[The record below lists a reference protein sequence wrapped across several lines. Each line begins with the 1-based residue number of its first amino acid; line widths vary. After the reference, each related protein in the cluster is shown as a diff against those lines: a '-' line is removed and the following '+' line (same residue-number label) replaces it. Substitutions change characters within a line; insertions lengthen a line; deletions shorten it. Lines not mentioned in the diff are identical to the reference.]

1 MKRFRTGKESAQIL
15 DREDVLSG
23 FRQRFY
29 LLPKK
34 IYMDGNSLGLL
45 SQDAEEGLYRMID
58 QWKKLGINGW
68 LEAEPP
74 WFGYA
79 EELGKRQAA
88 LVGALPE
95 EVVMTSS
102 TTVNLHALVGTF
114 YHPQGKRKKILAD
127 ELNFPSDIYALKSQI
142 ESKGYDPERDLVLVK
157 SRDGRFLEEED
168 IVRAMDNEI
177 ALILLPGVLYRSG
190 QLLDMAYLSKKA
202 HEKGIPIGFDC
213 SHSVGAVPHHFDRWD
228 VDFAFWCNYK
238 YMNNGPG
245 GVASL
250 FINKKHF
257 SRKPSLAGWWGY
269 RKDKQFNMSLDFEK
283 ANNAG
288 GWQIGTPHLLSL
300 APLEGSLKIFHEA
313 GMEKIREKSLNLT
326 SYLIFLL
333 KELGLTDSPYHF
345 SIGSPLEEERRGG
358 HVAIEHDDAARINK
372 ALKDRGIIPDFRY
385 PNIIRLAPV
394 ALYNTFY
401 EVWQVVEALK
411 EIIEKGEHKKYGDVK
426 EVVT

>member
-1 MKRFRTGKESAQIL
+1 MIRFRTGKEGAQIL

-45 SQDAEEGLYRMID
+45 SQDAEEGLHRMID
-58 QWKKLGINGW
+58 QWKRLGINGW

-79 EELGKRQAA
+79 EELGKRQAS

-142 ESKGYDPERDLVLVK
+142 ESKGYDPGRDLVLVK
-157 SRDGRFLEEED
+157 SRDGRTLEEED
-168 IVRAMDNEI
+168 IVRAMDDEI

-228 VDFAFWCNYK
+228 VDL
-238 YMNNGPG
+238 PS
-245 GVASL
+245 GVI
-250 FINKKHF
+250 IN
-257 SRKPSLAGWWGY
+257 
-269 RKDKQFNMSLDFEK
+269 
-283 ANNAG
+283 
-288 GWQIGTPHLLSL
+288 I
-300 APLEGSLKIFHEA
+300 
-313 GMEKIREKSLNLT
+313 
-326 SYLIFLL
+326 
-333 KELGLTDSPYHF
+333 
-345 SIGSPLEEERRGG
+345 
-358 HVAIEHDDAARINK
+358 
-372 ALKDRGIIPDFRY
+372 
-385 PNIIRLAPV
+385 
-394 ALYNTFY
+394 
-401 EVWQVVEALK
+401 
-411 EIIEKGEHKKYGDVK
+411 
-426 EVVT
+426 

>member
-1 MKRFRTGKESAQIL
+1 MTIFKTSKEGAQAL

-45 SQDAEEGLYRMID
+45 SQDAEEGLHRMID
-58 QWKKLGINGW
+58 QWKRLGINGW

-79 EELGKRQAA
+79 EELGKRQAV

-142 ESKGYDPERDLVLVK
+142 ESKGYDLGRDLVLVK
-157 SRDGRFLEEED
+157 SRDGRMLEEED
-168 IVRAMDNEI
+168 IVRAMDDET

-313 GMEKIREKSLNLT
+313 GMENVRKKSLKLT
-326 SYLIFLL
+326 SYLIFLI

-426 EVVT
+426 EAVT

>member
-1 MKRFRTGKESAQIL
+1 M
-15 DREDVLSG
+15 
-23 FRQRFY
+23 
-29 LLPKK
+29 
-34 IYMDGNSLGLL
+34 
-45 SQDAEEGLYRMID
+45 
-58 QWKKLGINGW
+58 
-68 LEAEPP
+68 
-74 WFGYA
+74 
-79 EELGKRQAA
+79 
-88 LVGALPE
+88 
-95 EVVMTSS
+95 
-102 TTVNLHALVGTF
+102 
-114 YHPQGKRKKILAD
+114 AD

-157 SRDGRFLEEED
+157 SRDGRTLEEED

-313 GMEKIREKSLNLT
+313 GMENVRKKSLKLT
-326 SYLIFLL
+326 SYLIFLI
-333 KELGLTDSPYHF
+333 KEMGLTDSPYHF

-426 EVVT
+426 EAVT

>member
-142 ESKGYDPERDLVLVK
+142 ESKGYDSERDLVLVK
-157 SRDGRFLEEED
+157 SRDGRTLEEED
-168 IVRAMDNEI
+168 IIRAMDNEI

-313 GMEKIREKSLNLT
+313 GMEKIREKSLKLT
-326 SYLIFLL
+326 SYLIFLI
-333 KELGLTDSPYHF
+333 KEMGLTDSPYHF

-401 EVWQVVEALK
+401 ELWQVVEALK